1 MLIKISKNL
10 LIFSYNVV
18 GDRMEKRL
26 PKVFANTIQKKIN
39 NNLSVFHLKNVND
52 NNNIIEEKEKKSIDF
67 SNTVNGKISK
77 IFKSTKYVYKMNVE
91 ITTKDGSS
99 IVQIV
104 GKNKGNLITLDNKL
118 IPIEQIIDINEI

>member
-1 MLIKISKNL
+1 M
-10 LIFSYNVV
+10 
-18 GDRMEKRL
+18 
-26 PKVFANTIQKKIN
+26 
-39 NNLSVFHLKNVND
+39 KNVND